1 MRTEFEMNTSRRQ
14 LLKVGLTG
22 LSVVSLSGT
31 VPLFV
36 SNFARAAENPTTG
49 TSVSNDNILV
59 VIQMSGGN
67 DGLNTV
73 IPVGNDA
80 YHKARPVIGLK
91 EKDGLFKL
99 NDDLSLHRGLKAM
112 KEMYDQGQV
121 AVINGCG
128 YPEPNRSHFQSMA
141 IWHTADPK
149 GSGAHGG
156 WLGHY
161 LDHMVRGT
169 NHLTAINIGAELPQ
183 ALVNDGPPVASI
195 TTLDEFRIRTDPATM
210 FDSDMEQKI
219 IRDLNNVRD
228 ASPALKF
235 LSRQATNAIISSEK
249 IRDVT
254 EAYKPDAEYPGGL
267 GQQLK
272 TIAQIISGNFGTKVY
287 YCQIG
292 GFDTHSN
299 QPGQQEQL
307 FNQLAM
313 GIQAFMKDLTAKGL
327 TNKVTIMT
335 FSEFGRRIGQND
347 SNGTDHGTAGPMF
360 VVGGKVKGGLHGR
373 YPSLTDTDEG
383 DLKYTTDFRR
393 VYGTLLESWL
403 NADSAQVLGNRF
415 EPLALYDGVKAG
427 KDDATENPTEKKED
441 MMMKS

>member
-1 MRTEFEMNTSRRQ
+1 MKTSRRQ
-14 LLKVGLTG
+14 LLVGLSG

-31 VPLFV
+31 VPMFV
-36 SNFARAAENPTTG
+36 SNFARAAENPVSG
-49 TSVSNDNILV
+49 TSVPNDNILV

-73 IPVGNDA
+73 IPFTNDA
-80 YHKARPVIGLK
+80 YHNARKVIGIK
-91 EKDGLFKL
+91 QKDEPIKL
-99 NDDLSLHRGLKAM
+99 NDDLYLNRGLKAM

-121 AVINGCG
+121 AIINGCG

-169 NHLTAINIGAELPQ
+169 NHLTAINIGSELPQ
-183 ALVNDGPPVASI
+183 ALVSDGPPVASI
-195 TTLDEFRIRTDPATM
+195 NGIDEFQVRTDPATM

-254 EAYKPDAEYPGGL
+254 DKYKPDAEYQGPL

-272 TIAQIISGNFGTKVY
+272 TIAQIIAGDFGTKVY
-287 YCQIG
+287 YCQTG

-307 FNQLAM
+307 LNQLAM
-313 GIQAFMKDLTAKGL
+313 GIQAFMKDLTAKKL
-327 TNKVTIMT
+327 ANKVTIMC
-335 FSEFGRRIGQND
+335 FSEFGRRIAQND

-360 VVGGKVKGGLHGR
+360 VVGGKVKGGLFVR

-383 DLKYTTDFRR
+383 DLKYSTDFRR
-393 VYGTLLESWL
+393 VYGTLLDSWL
-403 NADSAQVLGNRF
+403 NADSTQVLGNKF
-415 EPLALYDGVKAG
+415 EPLALYAGVKAG
-427 KDDATENPTEKKED
+427 KDGGTENPTEKKED
-441 MMMKS
+441 VMMQMKS

>member
-1 MRTEFEMNTSRRQ
+1 MNTSRRQ

-31 VPLFV
+31 VPMFV

-169 NHLTAINIGAELPQ
+169 NHLTAINIGSELPQ

-195 TTLDEFRIRTDPATM
+195 QSIDEFRVRTDPATM
-210 FDSDMEQKI
+210 FDADMEQKI

-254 EAYKPDAEYPGGL
+254 EQYKPDVEYPGGL

-272 TIAQIISGNFGTKVY
+272 TIAQIISGNFGTKLY

-307 FNQLAM
+307 LNQLAM

-327 TNKVTIMT
+327 ANKVTIMT

-360 VVGGKVKGGLHGR
+360 VVGGKVKGGLLGR

-403 NADSAQVLGNRF
+403 NADSAQVLGNKF

-427 KDDATENPTEKKED
+427 KDDATENPAEKKED